1 MGKTTA
7 LFKVKNAGN
16 EISRA
21 TDELKY
27 VGINQCLIKYL
38 LTVHIY
44 RFKRSVITIS
54 NTFFVRVVILIAR
67 RPSIDNE
74 TITNF
79 FKYRVVQL
87 WVIKDQNLSPL
98 IANLVGLLKS

>member
-38 LTVHIY
+38 LTYCTYLPV
-44 RFKRSVITIS
+44 
-54 NTFFVRVVILIAR
+54 
-67 RPSIDNE
+67 
-74 TITNF
+74 
-79 FKYRVVQL
+79 
-87 WVIKDQNLSPL
+87 
-98 IANLVGLLKS
+98 